1 VAFNPDGKRLA
12 ANGRWDCQTRVWD
25 LPAAVP
31 RLWPNEHQDGIL
43 GGAVAFLDNKTLAMG
58 GQDADKGVVRLLQV
72 TASELQQVHT
82 FRGLD
87 AKLES
92 LAVSAD
98 GRLLAGAAPG
108 DDPVVAVWDLRERN
122 RQQPLY
128 RLPGVHHGSVGS
140 VAFSPSGDVLA
151 YASVEPRG
159 RFDGTEYLVRLW
171 NVAGGSPRK
180 LEPLPGHTAPVQAV
194 AFAPNGQF
202 LATAD
207 DEGRLI
213 LWDPNGGKNLQDWR
227 LPGAI
232 TALVFAPDSR
242 HLAVGNGNGTVYVL
256 RLKAGPTRPASGK

>member
-25 LPAAVP
+25 LPAAAP
-31 RLWPNEHQDGIL
+31 RLWPNEYQDGIL
-43 GGAVAFLDNKTLAMG
+43 GGAVAFLDNKTLAIG

-92 LAVSAD
+92 LAISAD

-122 RQQPLY
+122 RQQPLH

-140 VAFSPSGDVLA
+140 VTFSPSADVLA

-194 AFAPNGQF
+194 AFAPNGQL

-227 LPGAI
+227 LPGTI

-242 HLAVGNGNGTVYVL
+242 HLAIGNGNGTVYIL
-256 RLKAGPTRPASGK
+256 RLKGGPTRPASGK